1 MTGVYDDDRVKMSV
15 VNEQAGRES
24 KDIEI
29 TTSLKDNLFNTKIYL
44 RPELYHTIMVRFL
57 SVMKNCSTLCLYRI
71 NKTILCC

>member
-1 MTGVYDDDRVKMSV
+1 MTGVYDNDRVKMSV

-71 NKTILCC
+71 NQTILCC